1 MKGGEGWGRW
11 PMGVVPRKPREEV
24 AGGLHHVYGRG
35 NNKALLFYDDV
46 DREGYLWLL
55 GQVVKQKA
63 WRCLSYCLMDNHMH
77 LLIETP
83 QPNLGEGMQRL
94 HGDFGRGFNRR
105 HSRSGHVFQ
114 GRFGSTPVR
123 DDEQL
128 WTVAGYI
135 AANPVEAGLCRS
147 PEAWRWSSHACA
159 VGVAAAPAWLDLARL
174 DERFEGWGGDP
185 RARYLEAVAQREARV
200 EPRAAAGGMSLPRAA

>member
-1 MKGGEGWGRW
+1 MF
-11 PMGVVPRKPREEV
+11 
-24 AGGLHHVYGRG
+24 GRG
-35 NNKALLFYDDV
+35 NNKSLLFHDEV
-46 DREGYLWLL
+46 DRNGYLWLL
-55 GQVVKQKA
+55 EWVIGLKA
-63 WRCLSYCLMDNHMH
+63 WRCLSYCLMDNHVHM
-77 LLIETP
+77 LIETP

-105 HSRSGHVFQ
+105 HARSGHVFQ

-147 PEAWRWSSHACA
+147 PEAWRWSSHRY
-159 VGVAAAPAWLDLARL
+159 VMGAAPAPAWLDLERL
-174 DERFEGWGGDP
+174 YERFEVWGGDP
-185 RARYLEAVAQREARV
+185 RARYLEAVAQRGAPV
-200 EPRAAAGGMSLPRAA
+200 VPRAADRGAELPRAA